1 MRSPRS
7 AALLVRI
14 FVDAPDGAGWYARV
28 QSVAE
33 PDAPAVGPESVMSED
48 ELIGVVRRWIK
59 EVVGPAT

>member
-14 FVDAPDGAGWYARV
+14 FVDAADGAGWYARV

-33 PDAPAVGPESVMSED
+33 PDAPALEPEAVMSED
-48 ELIGVVRRWIK
+48 ELIRIVRRWITA
-59 EVVGPAT
+59 VVGPAG

>member
-33 PDAPAVGPESVMSED
+33 PDAPALEPESVMSED
-48 ELIGVVRRWIK
+48 ELIQVVRRWITA
-59 EVVGPAT
+59 VVGPAS